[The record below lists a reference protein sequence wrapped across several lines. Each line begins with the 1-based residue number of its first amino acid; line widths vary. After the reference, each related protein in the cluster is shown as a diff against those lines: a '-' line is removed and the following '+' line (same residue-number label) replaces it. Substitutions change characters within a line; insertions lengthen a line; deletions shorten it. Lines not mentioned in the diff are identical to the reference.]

1 MGSSRCNTGW
11 RRKILQAFEQK
22 DLLKCSVLFLLYC
35 LVLNKEFGLSI
46 QNDRAEQPIVA
57 TKVFQLD
64 KARGLAAV
72 ATFSH
77 LHRAS
82 IKPAPH

>member
-1 MGSSRCNTGW
+1 M
-11 RRKILQAFEQK
+11 
-22 DLLKCSVLFLLYC
+22 LFLLYC

-72 ATFSH
+72 SAFNESCH
-77 LHRAS
+77 LHGAS